1 MSIILN
7 EINWAQE
14 MNNCAQP
21 VLGKK
26 PFETLSRMAKY
37 YKHEGMTKNAAR
49 DAIDVFLLRCDPD
62 ANTVSW
68 SDSLDRAIKN
78 GYKYNAI
85 ELDSI
90 GVSATEME
98 KVDSLSAKQIRRL
111 AFTLLCLCKYWNAL
125 KPGNNNWVRTSDTDI
140 MRMANIH
147 TSVKRQCA
155 LFRELS
161 NLGYIKFSR
170 QVDNLNVQVLF
181 MDDGEAVLNIHNFD
195 NLGYQYLKYHGDP
208 YYYECCNCGVT
219 EKRKDLSSRPRKYC
233 PTCSGIIKAK
243 QTAESDKRR
252 YVRSISGIPS

>member
-7 EINWAQE
+7 EINWAQD
-14 MNNCAQP
+14 MNSCAQP
-21 VLGKK
+21 MLGKK

-37 YKHEGMTKNAAR
+37 YCHEGMTKSAAR
-49 DAIDVFLLRCDPD
+49 DALDVFLLKCDPD
-62 ANTVSW
+62 ANIVSW
-68 SDSLDRAIKN
+68 SDSLDRAVKN
-78 GYKYNAI
+78 GYKYTPI

-90 GVSATEME
+90 GVSASEIA
-98 KVDSLSAKQIRRL
+98 KVDELKTKQIRRL
-111 AFTLLCLCKYWNAL
+111 AFTLLCLCKYWNAF

-161 NLGYIKFSR
+161 NMGYIKFSR

-181 MDDGEAVLNIHNFD
+181 MDEEPPVLFIHNFD

-219 EKRKDLSSRPRKYC
+219 EKRKDLSSRPPKYC
-233 PTCSGIIKAK
+233 PTCAGEIARQNRIASAIRHKTGL
-243 QTAESDKRR
+243 
-252 YVRSISGIPS
+252 PS

>member
-7 EINWAQE
+7 EINWAQD
-14 MNNCAQP
+14 MNSCAQP
-21 VLGKK
+21 MLGKK

-37 YKHEGMTKNAAR
+37 YCHEGMTKSAAR
-49 DAIDVFLLRCDPD
+49 DALDVFLLKCDPD
-62 ANTVSW
+62 ANIVSW
-68 SDSLDRAIKN
+68 SDSLDRAVKN
-78 GYKYNAI
+78 GYKYTPI

-90 GVSATEME
+90 GVSASEIA
-98 KVDSLSAKQIRRL
+98 KVDELKTKQIRRL
-111 AFTLLCLCKYWNAL
+111 AFTLLCLCKYWNAF

-161 NLGYIKFSR
+161 NIGYIKFSR

-181 MDDGEAVLNIHNFD
+181 MDEEPPVLFIHNFD

-219 EKRKDLSSRPRKYC
+219 EKRKDLSSRPPKYC
-233 PTCSGIIKAK
+233 PTCAGEIARQNRIASAIRHKTGL
-243 QTAESDKRR
+243 
-252 YVRSISGIPS
+252 PS

>member
-7 EINWAQE
+7 EINWAQD
-14 MNNCAQP
+14 MNSCAQP
-21 VLGKK
+21 MLGKK

-37 YKHEGMTKNAAR
+37 YCHEGMTKSAAR
-49 DAIDVFLLRCDPD
+49 DALDVFLLKCDPD
-62 ANTVSW
+62 ANIVSW
-68 SDSLDRAIKN
+68 SDSLDRAVKN
-78 GYKYNAI
+78 GYKYTPI

-90 GVSATEME
+90 GVSASEIA
-98 KVDSLSAKQIRRL
+98 KVDELKTKQIRRL
-111 AFTLLCLCKYWNAL
+111 AFTLLCLCKYWNAF

-140 MRMANIH
+140 MRMASIH

-161 NLGYIKFSR
+161 NMGYIKFSR

-181 MDDGEAVLNIHNFD
+181 MDEEPPVLFIHNFD

-219 EKRKDLSSRPRKYC
+219 EKRKDLSSRPPKYC
-233 PTCSGIIKAK
+233 PTCAGEIARQNRIASAIRHKTGL
-243 QTAESDKRR
+243 
-252 YVRSISGIPS
+252 PS

>member
-7 EINWAQE
+7 EISWAQD
-14 MNNCAQP
+14 MSSCANP
-21 VLGKK
+21 TLGKK

-37 YKHEGMTKNAAR
+37 YCHEGMTKSAAR
-49 DAIDVFLLRCDPD
+49 DALDVFLLKCDPG
-62 ANTVSW
+62 ANIVSW
-68 SDSLDRAIKN
+68 SDSLDRVVKN
-78 GYKYNAI
+78 GYKYAPI

-90 GVSATEME
+90 GVSASEIA
-98 KVDSLSAKQIRRL
+98 KVDELKAKQVRRL
-111 AFTLLCLCKYWNAL
+111 AFTLLCLCKYWNAF

-161 NLGYIKFSR
+161 NMGYIKFSR

-181 MDDGEAVLNIHNFD
+181 MDDEPPVLLIHNFA
-195 NLGYQYLKYHGDP
+195 NLGYQYFKYHGDP

-219 EKRKDLSSRPRKYC
+219 EKRKDLSSRPPKYC
-233 PTCSGIIKAK
+233 PTCAGEIARQNRIASAMRHKTGL
-243 QTAESDKRR
+243 TS
-252 YVRSISGIPS
+252 

>member
-14 MNNCAQP
+14 MNTCAQP

-37 YKHEGMTKNAAR
+37 YKHEGMTKGAAR
-49 DAIDVFLLRCDPD
+49 DALDVFLLKCDPE
-62 ANTVSW
+62 ANIVSW
-68 SDSLDRAIKN
+68 SDSLDRAVKN
-78 GYKYNAI
+78 GYKYTAL
-85 ELDSI
+85 ELNSV
-90 GVSATEME
+90 GVSATEMA
-98 KVDSLSAKQIRRL
+98 KVDALKTKQIRRL

-125 KPGNNNWVRTSDTDI
+125 KSCNNDWVRTSDTDI

-181 MDDGEAVLNIHNFD
+181 MDDGAPVLNIYNFD

-219 EKRKDLSSRPRKYC
+219 EKRKDLNSRPPKYC
-233 PTCSGIIKAK
+233 PTCAGEIARKNRIASALRHKTGL
-243 QTAESDKRR
+243 
-252 YVRSISGIPS
+252 PS